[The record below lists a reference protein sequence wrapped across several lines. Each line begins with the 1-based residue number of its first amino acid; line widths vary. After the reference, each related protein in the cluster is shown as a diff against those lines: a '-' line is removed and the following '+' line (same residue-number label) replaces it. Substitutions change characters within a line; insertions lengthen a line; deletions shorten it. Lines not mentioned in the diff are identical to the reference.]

1 MHLLAIIASCAAA
14 VSATGTKRRLQFAMD
29 DTSIRTAVAAWLADA
44 SAAEATYGHIS
55 TWDTGGVTDMSELF
69 FGASSFNDDI
79 SAWDTSGV
87 TKLDAMFNSA
97 SSFNQ
102 DIGGWA
108 VDSVTSMEFMFPSA
122 LAFVFT
128 IDNQS
133 VWHLCRLITFLCG
146 KPISP

>member
-14 VSATGTKRRLQFAMD
+14 VSATGTERRLQFAMD

-79 SAWDTSGV
+79 GAWDTSGV
-87 TKLDAMFNSA
+87 TNMAYMFTGA
-97 SSFNQ
+97 R
-102 DIGGWA
+102 
-108 VDSVTSMEFMFPSA
+108 
-122 LAFVFT
+122 AF
-128 IDNQS
+128 
-133 VWHLCRLITFLCG
+133 
-146 KPISP
+146 

>member
-14 VSATGTKRRLQFAMD
+14 VSATETKRRLQFAMD

-79 SAWDTSGV
+79 GD
-87 TKLDAMFNSA
+87 
-97 SSFNQ
+97 
-102 DIGGWA
+102 WA
-108 VDSVTSMEFMFPSA
+108 VDSVTSMDYMFCDASA
-122 LAFVFT
+122 F
-128 IDNQS
+128 NQDIGDWAVDS
-133 VWHLCRLITFLCG
+133 VTSMI
-146 KPISP
+146 